1 MKTEQEKEMAFIMK
15 ADRKETLRY
24 LGYRGQDIDSQTERL
39 LEEVFSELERDSS
52 PKSIYQR
59 YRCQATEDAVI
70 LKPFLEEISGSSS
83 AVLQSDGS
91 SQWEVI
97 LKSKN
102 LAKNLRG
109 CEQAVLLAATIGR
122 AADMM
127 IKKYSV
133 SNLAKAA
140 VVQAAGAAYIESYVD
155 EIEDKVREKANRQGL
170 YLRPR
175 FSPGYGDFSIDYQK
189 DFFELLECR
198 RIGITLTEGNLMM
211 PSKSVTAVIGL
222 TSGKQESCWKRSCSQ
237 CEKTD
242 CEFRKEESGE

>member
-1 MKTEQEKEMAFIMK
+1 MQI
-15 ADRKETLRY
+15 DRKETLRY

-39 LEEVFSELERDSS
+39 LDEVFTELERDSS
-52 PKSIYQR
+52 PKSICR
-59 YRCQATEDAVI
+59 KYRCQATKDAVI
-70 LKPFLEEISGSSS
+70 LKPLMDEIAWFYSVGS
-83 AVLQSDGS
+83 QSETN

-102 LAKNLRG
+102 LAKYLRG

-122 AADMM
+122 AADFM
-127 IKKYSV
+127 IQKYSV
-133 SNLAKAA
+133 TNLAKAA
-140 VVQAAGAAYIESYVD
+140 IVQAAGAAYIESYVD
-155 EIEDKVREKANRQGL
+155 EIEDEVRTQAGRQGF

-189 DFFELLECR
+189 DFFDLLECR
-198 RIGITLTEGNLMM
+198 RIGVTLTEGNLMM
-211 PSKSVTAVIGL
+211 PSKSVTAIIGL